1 MSSIAGIA
9 PRVQCVGVNGM
20 FLYQDT
26 MRLQFLSNHPSKLF
40 LKYMVHSKY
49 LFY

>member
-9 PRVQCVGVNGM
+9 PRIQSVGVNGM
-20 FLYQDT
+20 FLYQDI
-26 MRLQFLSNHPSKLF
+26 MRLQFLSNHPSTII
-40 LKYMVHSKY
+40 LKYLIHSKY